1 MVRMELFGTSRIN
14 VAHRAMTLLKINLK
28 MVCAMCQMVMRNLAS
43 THVVI
48 WATRTRTLIIYLADV
63 INAATMNT
71 QLDRETS

>member
-1 MVRMELFGTSRIN
+1 MVRMELFGTSRIS

-28 MVCAMCQMVMRNLAS
+28 MVCAMCQMVMKNLAS

-48 WATRTRTLIIYLADV
+48 WATRTRMLMNNSADV

-71 QLDRETS
+71 PLDRETS